1 MGRLLDRVAPLYWPQ
16 QRLMYR
22 SRRARLILRAELLAR
37 LVGSRIQTELARD
50 VELGRRI
57 AIDVQPGTRNRL
69 TNGRS
74 TSVGND
80 AVLRFQG
87 GDLTVGSNT
96 IIRSGLRLETSG
108 RLTIGDGAYIGHGS
122 FLHCASSTTI
132 DDFVVL
138 SEYAT
143 VTDSTHVRTS
153 LDTSV
158 LPNVRVSPTRIGRSA
173 WLGAHVVVTA
183 GVCVGD
189 GAFVGA
195 NAVVTKDVPDGW
207 LAVGNPA
214 KPIRHL
220 EVEELE

>member
-1 MGRLLDRVAPLYWPQ
+1 MHGAGGRLVRPVDLLPAVSASQRPGWQAVMGRLLDRVAPLYWPQ

-158 LPNVRVSPTRIGRSA
+158 LPNVRVSDSNRPQRLARGPRCRDRWGLCGRWS
-173 WLGAHVVVTA
+173 
-183 GVCVGD
+183 
-189 GAFVGA
+189 
-195 NAVVTKDVPDGW
+195 
-207 LAVGNPA
+207 
-214 KPIRHL
+214 I
-220 EVEELE
+220 